1 MVKEVTVAVTRRN
14 QVTVPAEALRAL
26 GVKPPGKVALAI
38 DDGSVRL
45 APAAFTLESAFGSV
59 KSVASPTDF
68 DALIRAAKD
77 DKALRGTD
85 D

>member
-26 GVKPPGKVALAI
+26 GVKPPGKVVFAI

-59 KSVASPTDF
+59 KSAASPTDF

-77 DKALRGTD
+77 DKALRRTD
-85 D
+85 A

>member
-1 MVKEVTVAVTRRN
+1 MVKEVTAAVTRRN
-14 QVTVPAEALRAL
+14 QAAVPADALRAL
-26 GVKPPGKVALAI
+26 GVKPQGKAALAA

-59 KSVASPTDF
+59 KSAASPTDF

-77 DKALRGTD
+77 DKALRTTD
-85 D
+85 A